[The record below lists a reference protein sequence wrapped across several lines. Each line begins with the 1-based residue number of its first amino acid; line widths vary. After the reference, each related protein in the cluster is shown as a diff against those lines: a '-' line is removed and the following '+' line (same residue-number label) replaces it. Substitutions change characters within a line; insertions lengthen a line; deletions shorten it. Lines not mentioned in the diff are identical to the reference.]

1 MNDSVFLDDEVV
13 SSSGEPTLAAGTE
26 QQVVTLST
34 LSSQLE
40 HIDFLLSA
48 VLCVSLVRLVFL
60 FVNRA
65 RSFGKHTG
73 V

>member
-1 MNDSVFLDDEVV
+1 MNDSVVLDDEVV

-26 QQVVTLST
+26 QQVVTLSS

-40 HIDFLLSA
+40 HIDFLLTA
-48 VLCVSLVRLVFL
+48 VLTVSLVRLVFL

>member
-1 MNDSVFLDDEVV
+1 MSNSVVFADDVV

-26 QQVVTLST
+26 QQVVSLSSV
-34 LSSQLE
+34 SSQLE
-40 HIDFLLSA
+40 HIDFLLTA
-48 VLCVSLVRLVFL
+48 LLCVSLVRLVFL

>member
-1 MNDSVFLDDEVV
+1 MNDSVVLDDEVV

-26 QQVVTLST
+26 QQVVTLSS

-40 HIDFLLSA
+40 HIDFLVTA
-48 VLCVSLVRLVFL
+48 ILCVSLVRLVFL
-60 FVNRA
+60 FANRA

>member
-1 MNDSVFLDDEVV
+1 MSESVVFGDEVV
-13 SSSGEPTLAAGTE
+13 SSSGETTLSAGTE
-26 QQVVTLST
+26 QQVVSLSSI
-34 LSSQLE
+34 SSQLQ
-40 HIDFLLSA
+40 HIDFLLTA

-60 FVNRA
+60 FANRA